1 MIEEYILVVK
11 GGKREKDNIRKLL
24 LVDLEKKLDEV
35 QLPYEVKITSF
46 QANEGLRT
54 NLTDAFS
61 ILLKETTNSKK
72 KTQERIL
79 LFSEY
84 LSKKHKIDLELG
96 DAFKRVAMDKY
107 DRLVDLLKILNEGK
121 TKKELEDYYN
131 VSRKQLDLD
140 INELVMGT
148 KILGQD
154 VKIRD
159 YEYEKGRKIVYQSTV
174 HPIFLPL
181 NMTEVYYLVMGLKTL
196 AKENKNIAGNIYNDL
211 ADRVYSQLSH
221 YARNKVDMDGKE
233 MDLEFPVEGEYEKF
247 KGTRDEE
254 EMVESDIKNKILY
267 VFKAGIMCSV
277 QFKDDNIPMTNCY
290 LDYDI
295 KNDNVYIKKAL
306 NGERIRKLDIGQI
319 LDIKYKYT

>member
-1 MIEEYILVVK
+1 M
-11 GGKREKDNIRKLL
+11 REK
-24 LVDLEKKLDEV
+24 
-35 QLPYEVKITSF
+35 Q
-46 QANEGLRT
+46 
-54 NLTDAFS
+54 
-61 ILLKETTNSKK
+61 
-72 KTQERIL
+72 
-79 LFSEY
+79 
-84 LSKKHKIDLELG
+84 
-96 DAFKRVAMDKY
+96 
-107 DRLVDLLKILNEGK
+107 
-121 TKKELEDYYN
+121 KELEDYYN